1 MKKIEVTYCGMQE
14 RIGLP
19 PFLLVTEV
27 ESRDTIA
34 FDTTKHKIIA
44 GKKGA
49 DHTKFEKIF
58 NALFLYFMVLLAGV
72 GLGYYWCFKA
82 IGG

>member
-1 MKKIEVTYCGMQE
+1 MQ
-14 RIGLP
+14 
-19 PFLLVTEV
+19 
-27 ESRDTIA
+27 
-34 FDTTKHKIIA
+34 
-44 GKKGA
+44 
-49 DHTKFEKIF
+49 KFEKIF